1 MPTST
6 FHILCVDDDDD
17 ISEVI
22 NMLLHQANSNY
33 EIQSIKTPEEGL
45 RLATIEEFDLYVLD
59 YRYPQMSGINLCRS
73 IRQLHPHTPILF
85 FTGEEREA
93 MRQKALEASAQAY
106 LVKPNDLN
114 KLAATVRRLIGVGE
128 GAGKT

>member
-1 MPTST
+1 
-6 FHILCVDDDDD
+6 
-17 ISEVI
+17 
-22 NMLLHQANSNY
+22 
-33 EIQSIKTPEEGL
+33 
-45 RLATIEEFDLYVLD
+45 
-59 YRYPQMSGINLCRS
+59 MSGINLCRS

-114 KLAATVRRLIGVGE
+114 KLAATVRRLVGVGE